1 MSRSL
6 SGEATSGEEKEL
18 HDILQ
23 QYPHLQQE
31 YDILVRMWHQKEQSI
46 DDLEARQSVKQIIH
60 KAKEKE
66 AGTVVTLPAARNRKK
81 YLWIAAA
88 AAIIVAFVMV
98 WGRFNSN
105 NKPAESWE
113 EQTVQQNTGTERLF
127 TKNGKRSRFILR
139 DGTSVW
145 LNAGSYLEYINDFAG
160 ATREV
165 KLVGEGYFDVAHIKT
180 QPFIVHT
187 DNILIRVLGTIFNV
201 KSYPEDKNVETT
213 LFQGSVEVTDNNF
226 KNHVPIAL
234 IPNQKLIVAKNAANG
249 SDLLSSTDKSTI
261 ATPQKGTII
270 VSIDSAKKETE
281 RIETAWV
288 YSRLEFK
295 DEDFEQ
301 LARKLERWYNVKI
314 FLTSNEVKKMKA
326 TGSFEKETIEE
337 ALAGLQ
343 EGFGITYKIDNDDIY
358 IGLP

>member
-6 SGEATSGEEKEL
+6 SGEASSQEERQL

-23 QYPHLQQE
+23 QNPSLQQE
-31 YDILVRMWHQKEQSI
+31 YDILVRMWHQDENAI
-46 DDLEARQSVKQIIH
+46 DDIEALQSVKQIIH
-60 KAKEKE
+60 KAGEKE
-66 AGTVVTLPAARNRKK
+66 QAAVIAIQPVRNRKK
-81 YLWIAAA
+81 YIWLAAA
-88 AAIIVAFVMV
+88 AVILLAFVSV
-98 WGRFNSN
+98 WGVLQ
-105 NKPAESWE
+105 NKKVADP
-113 EQTVQQNTGTERLF
+113 TQQLTQQRDTDEERLF

-145 LNAGSYLEYINDFAG
+145 LNVGSYLEYMNDFSG

-165 KLVGEGYFDVAHIKT
+165 KLVGEGYFDVAHKKT

-187 DNILIRVLGTIFNV
+187 DNILIKVLGTVFNV

-213 LFQGSVEVTDNNF
+213 LFQGRVEVTNNNF
-226 KNHVPIAL
+226 KDHRPIAL
-234 IPNQKLIVAKNAANG
+234 VPNQKLIVAKNAANE
-249 SDLLSSTDKSTI
+249 SNLLSSVNKVTI
-261 ATPQKGTII
+261 ATPNKGTII
-270 VSIDSAKKETE
+270 VAIDSAKKETE

-295 DEDFEQ
+295 GDDFEQ
-301 LARKLERWYNVKI
+301 LAKKLERWYNVRI
-314 FLTSNEVKKMKA
+314 FFTNNRVKDMTV

-337 ALAGLQ
+337 ALAALQ

>member
-6 SGEATSGEEKEL
+6 SGEATSQEEEQL

-23 QYPHLQQE
+23 QNPALQQE
-31 YDILVRMWHQKEQSI
+31 YDVLVRMWHQKEDAI
-46 DDLEARQSVKQIIH
+46 DDIEASQSVKQIIH
-60 KAKEKE
+60 KAGGKEP
-66 AGTVVTLPAARNRKK
+66 ATVIPLHPSSNKK
-81 YLWIAAA
+81 RYKWLAA
-88 AAIIVAFVMV
+88 AAILVLVVASV
-98 WGRFNSN
+98 WSLIPGKKINDPN
-105 NKPAESWE
+105 QGITHKPEVE
-113 EQTVQQNTGTERLF
+113 GERLF
-127 TKNGKRSRFILR
+127 TKNGNRSRFILR

-145 LNAGSYLEYINDFAG
+145 LNVGSYLEYINDFSG

-165 KLVGEGYFDVAHIKT
+165 KLVGEGYFDVAHKKT

-187 DNILIRVLGTIFNV
+187 DNVLIRVLGTVFNV

-213 LFQGSVEVTDNNF
+213 LFQGRVEVTNNNF
-226 KNHVPIAL
+226 KDRMPIAMV
-234 IPNQKLIVAKNAANG
+234 PNQKLIVAKNAANE
-249 SDLLSSTDKSTI
+249 SSLLSTIDKSTI
-261 ATPQKGTII
+261 ATPHKGTII

-314 FLTSNEVKKMKA
+314 FFTDNQVKSMKA
-326 TGSFEKETIEE
+326 TGSFEKETVEE
-337 ALAGLQ
+337 ALAGLKA
-343 EGFGITYKIDNDDIY
+343 GFGITYKIDNNEIY

>member
-6 SGEATSGEEKEL
+6 SGEATSQEEKQL

-23 QYPHLQQE
+23 QNPALQQE
-31 YDILVRMWHQKEQSI
+31 YDVLVRMWHQKEDAI
-46 DDLEARQSVKQIIH
+46 DDIEARQSVKQIIH
-60 KAKEKE
+60 KAGGKKSSS
-66 AGTVVTLPAARNRKK
+66 VIPLPPVRKPK
-81 YLWIAAA
+81 RYRWLAA
-88 AAIIVAFVMV
+88 AAILLLVVAAV
-98 WGRFNSN
+98 WSLVPDKKINDPNLGISH
-105 NKPAESWE
+105 KQEVE
-113 EQTVQQNTGTERLF
+113 GERLF
-127 TKNGKRSRFILR
+127 TKNGNRSRFILR

-145 LNAGSYLEYINDFAG
+145 LNVGSYLEYMNDFSG
-160 ATREV
+160 TTREV
-165 KLVGEGYFDVAHIKT
+165 KLVGEGYFDVAHKKT

-187 DNILIRVLGTIFNV
+187 DNVLIRVLGTVFNV

-213 LFQGSVEVTDNNF
+213 LFQGRVEVTNNNF
-226 KNHVPIAL
+226 KDRMPIAMV
-234 IPNQKLIVAKNAANG
+234 PNQKLIVAKNAANE
-249 SDLLSSTDKSTI
+249 SNLLSTIDKSTI
-261 ATPQKGTII
+261 ATPHKGTII

-314 FLTSNEVKKMKA
+314 FFTNNEVKSMKA
-326 TGSFEKETIEE
+326 TGSFEKETVEE
-337 ALAGLQ
+337 ALAGLKA
-343 EGFGITYKIDNDDIY
+343 GFGITYKIDNNEIY